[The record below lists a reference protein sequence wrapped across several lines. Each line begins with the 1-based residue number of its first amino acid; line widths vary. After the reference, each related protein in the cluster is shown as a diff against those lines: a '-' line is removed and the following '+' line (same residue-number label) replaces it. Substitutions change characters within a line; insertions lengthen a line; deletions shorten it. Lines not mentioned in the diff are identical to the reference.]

1 MKNLSLLFSALF
13 LLAGSTAFAQ
23 GSACIKNAAGEYVLA
38 DMSGPCPNTVI
49 TAVPFLR
56 IVSDARA
63 GAMGDA
69 GIATSADPNALH
81 FNDSKL
87 VFADKEI
94 GISATYTP
102 WLRALGL
109 NDVYLAYLTGYMQL
123 DEFQTVGVG
132 LRYFSLGDIAF
143 TDENGNPLGNGNPNE
158 FEIKASYARKLS
170 DKFSAGIGAKY
181 IFSNLASGQSVN
193 GTEISSGSAFGADIS
208 FTYITPVSLG
218 ATNADLTMGLALT
231 NIGSKITYTNAA
243 ANERDFIP
251 ANIGFGVG
259 LNMEINEYNTFAVVG
274 EINKLMVPTPCLG
287 SPQDSD
293 YECDDGEN
301 GGTANNNVPDWKEQS
316 SISGIFSSFGD
327 AQGGIEEELR
337 EITYSFGMEYWYD
350 KQFALRA
357 GYYGEHDT
365 KGARNY
371 ATVGLGLRY
380 NIFGLNFSYLVP
392 LTNQRNPLD
401 NTLRFSLLFDFGA
414 FGQEG

>member
-1 MKNLSLLFSALF
+1 MKNLFFTLLILSVTTTVLQ
-13 LLAGSTAFAQ
+13 AQ
-23 GSACIKNAAGEYVLA
+23 AACIRDTDGTYILA
-38 DMSGPCPNTVI
+38 DRSGPCPNTVI

-56 IVSDARA
+56 IVSDARS

-109 NDVYLAYLTGYMQL
+109 NDVYLAYLTGYMQI
-123 DEFQTVGVG
+123 DEFQTIGVG

-143 TDENGNPLGNGNPNE
+143 TDENGNPLGNGRPNE

-181 IFSNLASGQSVN
+181 IYSNLASGQSVN
-193 GTEISSGSAFGADIS
+193 GTDITSGNAFGADIS
-208 FTYITPVSLG
+208 FTYITPVQLG
-218 ATNADLTMGLALT
+218 STNADLTMGLALT

-287 SPQDSD
+287 NPNDPE
-293 YECDDGEN
+293 YECDNGST
-301 GGTANNNVPDWKEQS
+301 GGTANNDIPDWKEQS

-327 AQGGIEEELR
+327 AQGGFAEELR

-371 ATVGLGLRY
+371 ATVGLGLKY

>member
-1 MKNLSLLFSALF
+1 MKNLLFSTLCLIF
-13 LLAGSTAFAQ
+13 LLSGVNLNAQ
-23 GSACIKNAAGEYVLA
+23 CVKDTNGQWVTLDN
-38 DMSGPCPNTVI
+38 SGPCPNTVI
-49 TAVPFLR
+49 SAVPFLR

-69 GIATSADPNALH
+69 GIATSADANAMH

-109 NDVYLAYLTGYMQL
+109 NDVYLAYLTGYTQL
-123 DEFQTVGVG
+123 DEFQTIGVG

-143 TDENGNPLGNGNPNE
+143 TDENGQPLGNGRPNE
-158 FEIKASYARKLS
+158 FEIKASYSRKLT
-170 DKFSAGIGAKY
+170 DKLSAGIGLKY
-181 IFSNLASGQSVN
+181 IYSNLASGQSVN
-193 GTEISSGSAFGADIS
+193 GTDITAGTAFASDIS
-208 FTYITPVSLG
+208 FTYIAPVTLG
-218 ATNADLTMGLALT
+218 SMDSELTMGLAFT
-231 NIGSKITYTNAA
+231 NIGAKITYTNAA
-243 ANERDFIP
+243 SNERDFIP
-251 ANIGFGVG
+251 ANLGFGVG
-259 LNMEINEYNTFAVVG
+259 LNMNINDYNSFAIVG
-274 EINKLMVPTPCLG
+274 EINKLMVPTPCLSEPG
-287 SPQDSD
+287 SG
-293 YECDDGEN
+293 ECDTGEN
-301 GGTANNNVPDWKEQS
+301 GGTANNGIPDWKEQS

-327 AQGGIEEELR
+327 AQGGFSEELR

-350 KQFALRA
+350 KQFAVRA

-371 ATVGLGLRY
+371 ATVGLGLKY

-392 LTNQRNPLD
+392 LSNQRNPLD

-414 FGQEG
+414 FAASEG

>member
-1 MKNLSLLFSALF
+1 MKNLLFSTLCLTF
-13 LLAGSTAFAQ
+13 LLTGLNLNAQ
-23 GSACIKNAAGEYVLA
+23 CFKNASGEWRSA
-38 DMSGPCPNTVI
+38 DNAGPCPNTVI
-49 TAVPFLR
+49 SAVPFLR

-69 GIATSADPNALH
+69 GIATSADANAMH

-109 NDVYLAYLTGYMQL
+109 NDVYLAYLTGYSQL
-123 DEFQTVGVG
+123 DEFQTVAVG

-143 TDENGNPLGNGNPNE
+143 TDENGQPLGNGRPNE
-158 FEIKASYARKLS
+158 FEVKASYARKLS
-170 DKFSAGIGAKY
+170 EKFSAGIGLKY
-181 IFSNLASGQSVN
+181 IYSNLASGQNVN
-193 GTEISSGSAFGADIS
+193 GTDITAGTAFAADIS
-208 FTYITPVSLG
+208 FTYVAPVTLG
-218 ATNADLTMGLALT
+218 AMDSELTMGLAFT
-231 NIGSKITYTNAA
+231 NVGSKITYTNAA
-243 ANERDFIP
+243 SNERDFIP
-251 ANIGFGVG
+251 ANLGFGVG
-259 LNMEINEYNTFAVVG
+259 LNMNINDYNSFAIVG

-287 SPQDSD
+287 IPGEDG
-293 YECDDGEN
+293 YECDNGST
-301 GGTANNNVPDWKEQS
+301 GGTADNGIPDWKEQG
-316 SISGIFSSFGD
+316 SIAGAFSSFGD
-327 AQGGIEEELR
+327 AQGGFSEELR

-350 KQFALRA
+350 KQFAVRA

-371 ATVGLGLRY
+371 ATVGLGLKY

-392 LTNQRNPLD
+392 LSNQRNPLD

-414 FGQEG
+414 FDASQG

>member
-1 MKNLSLLFSALF
+1 MKNLLFSTLCLIF
-13 LLAGSTAFAQ
+13 LLSNLNLNAQ
-23 GSACIKNAAGEYVLA
+23 CVKNNEGQWVTLDNA
-38 DMSGPCPNTVI
+38 GPCPNTVI
-49 TAVPFLR
+49 SAVPFLR

-63 GAMGDA
+63 GAMGDV
-69 GIATSADPNALH
+69 GIATSPDANAMH

-109 NDVYLAYLTGYMQL
+109 NDVYLAYLTGYTQL
-123 DEFQTVGVG
+123 DEFQTIGVG

-143 TDENGNPLGNGNPNE
+143 TDENGQPLGNGRPNE
-158 FEIKASYARKLS
+158 FEVKASYARKLT

-181 IFSNLASGQSVN
+181 IFSNLASGQTVN
-193 GTEISSGSAFGADIS
+193 GTDITAGTAFGADIS
-208 FTYITPVSLG
+208 FSYITPVTVGSM
-218 ATNADLTMGLALT
+218 DSELTMGLALS
-231 NIGSKITYTNAA
+231 NLGSKITYTNAA
-243 ANERDFIP
+243 SNERDFIP

-259 LNMEINEYNTFAVVG
+259 LDMNINEYNSFAIVG
-274 EINKLMVPTPCLG
+274 EINKLMVPTPCLSENG
-287 SPQDSD
+287 SD
-293 YECDDGEN
+293 ECDNGEN
-301 GGTANNNVPDWKEQS
+301 GGTANNGIPDWKEQS
-316 SISGIFSSFGD
+316 SISGAFASFGD
-327 AQGGIEEELR
+327 AQGGFAEELR

-350 KQFALRA
+350 KQFAVRA

-371 ATVGLGLRY
+371 ATVGLGLKY

-392 LTNQRNPLD
+392 LSNQRNPLD

-414 FGQEG
+414 FDASEG